1 MTRQPRGLLV
11 TMFSM
16 PVACNALRVSLV
28 VGLCLNLI
36 NHGPALWHGAS
47 PDWLKLTLNHVVP
60 FLVASYSGA
69 RMAVTSQEC

>member
-1 MTRQPRGLLV
+1 MAAKPRGLLA

-16 PVACNALRVSLV
+16 PVAGNALRVSLV

-47 PDWLKLTLNHVVP
+47 LDWLKLALNHVVP

-69 RMAVTSQEC
+69 RMALAQGC

>member
-1 MTRQPRGLLV
+1 MATQQRGLLA

-16 PVACNALRVSLV
+16 PVAGNALRVSLV

-47 PDWLKLTLNHVVP
+47 PDWLKLALTHVVP
-60 FLVASYSGA
+60 FLVASYSGG
-69 RMAVTSQEC
+69 RMALAQGC